1 MIKSKIVTINDD
13 GQDKKFLI
21 TRMSASA
28 TEDWAIE
35 TFFALANAGVEIP
48 EANAGVEIPEANAG
62 VEIPEEVSDMGFA
75 GIARIGLQAL
85 GKVSYEKA
93 KPLLDKMMSCV
104 QAIPNPDDERVV
116 RQLVD
121 SDIQDFRNRLKLR
134 KEVFSLHVDFS

>member
-35 TFFALANAGVEIP
+35 TFFAL
-48 EANAGVEIPEANAG
+48 ANAGVEIPEANAG

>member
-48 EANAGVEIPEANAG
+48 EANAGVEIPE
-62 VEIPEEVSDMGFA
+62 EISDMGFA